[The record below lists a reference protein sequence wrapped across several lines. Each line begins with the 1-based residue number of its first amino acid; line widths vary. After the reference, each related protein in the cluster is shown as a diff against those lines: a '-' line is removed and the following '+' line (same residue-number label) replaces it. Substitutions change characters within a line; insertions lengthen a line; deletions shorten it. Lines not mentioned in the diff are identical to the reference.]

1 MVEGY
6 KCNHLDDPVLVVGS
20 KPLMSEF
27 GIQYVLE
34 SCEPQLIYFPHFP
47 SVKIEQGYFMFG
59 LIDSKV

>member
-1 MVEGY
+1 MGY
-6 KCNHLDDPVLVVGS
+6 DCNNLDEPVLMAGS
-20 KPLMSEF
+20 KPLMSAEF

-34 SCEPQLIYFPHFP
+34 SCEPQLIYFPHIP